1 MSQFYLRILTSLL
14 FVPVIYFSYVYN
26 YFFLV
31 LLSILFFLSL
41 IEYNKLIFKIKK
53 LKTKSLYIF
62 FGILY
67 CVLSFFLIY
76 LKLDEY
82 KNLIFYFITICIV
95 TDIGGFIFGKTFKGK
110 KLSYISPNKT
120 YAGVYGSFLLSF
132 LIMFLLKNYIDLKFI
147 IILLFTFSVCLL
159 SQFGDL
165 FFSLLKRMAKVKDTG
180 KLLPG
185 HGGILDRI
193 DGLVISV
200 PFNIL
205 VYHLAI

>member
-1 MSQFYLRILTSLL
+1 MSQIYLRILTSLL
-14 FVPVIYFSYVYN
+14 FLPVIYFSYVYN
-26 YFFLV
+26 YFFLA
-31 LLSILFFLSL
+31 LLLILFFLSL

-62 FGILY
+62 FGIVY

-82 KNLIFYFITICIV
+82 KNLIFYFIIICIV

-120 YAGVYGSFLLSF
+120 YAGVYGSFLFSF

-193 DGLVISV
+193 DGLIISV

-205 VYHLAI
+205 VYHLSI

>member
-14 FVPVIYFSYVYN
+14 FVPIIYFSYLYN
-26 YFFLV
+26 YFFLA

-53 LKTKSLYIF
+53 LKTKNLYIF
-62 FGILY
+62 FGIIY

-82 KNLIFYFITICIV
+82 KNLIFYFIIICIV

-120 YAGVYGSFLLSF
+120 YAGVYGSFLFSF

-193 DGLVISV
+193 DGLIISV

-205 VYHLAI
+205 VYHISI

>member
-82 KNLIFYFITICIV
+82 KNLIFYFIIICIV